1 MTRPNRRG
9 FTLIELLVVIAI
21 IAILIG
27 LLLPAVQKVREAAA
41 RMKCANNLKQI
52 GLAFM
57 NYESAYQKFPE
68 GDIKKIPYTS
78 ALAVVLPYIEQGNV
92 ANLYNFKANWDD
104 TSNLTVIQQQ
114 IKTFQCPSV
123 PNANRLDTSPMAPS
137 NQTYP
142 RATTD
147 YSCVN
152 AIKSGIPQ
160 NCFGVP
166 AGTPNTDPRV
176 IGVMNAVAPSTIA
189 SITDG
194 TSNTIMIAEG
204 AGRPDY
210 YASGPKLVS
219 PASSG
224 CSACKEGGWA
234 DPNNAFSVDGSY
246 PDGTPGSGTTPGPC
260 ALNCSGNSEVF
271 AFHTSVAN
279 VVFADGSVRSLSN
292 SITVCTL
299 GALVTKAGGEVIPG
313 NY

>member
-1 MTRPNRRG
+1 MNRPSRRG

-41 RMKCANNLKQI
+41 RVKCANNLKQI

-68 GDIKKIPYTS
+68 GDIKKFPYTS
-78 ALAVVLPYIEQGNV
+78 SLAVVLPFIEQGNV
-92 ANLYNFKANWDD
+92 ANLYNFTVNWDD
-104 TSNLTVIQQQ
+104 TPNATAIQQQ
-114 IKTFQCPSV
+114 IKIYQCPSV
-123 PNANRLDTSPMAPS
+123 PNANRLDVSVMAPS
-137 NQTYP
+137 GLTNP

-160 NCFGVP
+160 TCFGVP
-166 AGTPNTDPRV
+166 AGTPNTDSRV
-176 IGVMNAVAPSTIA
+176 IGVMNAVAPSTIT

-204 AGRPDY
+204 AGRPDF
-210 YASGPKLVS
+210 YASGPRMVS
-219 PASSG
+219 PASSL

-234 DPNNAFSVDGSY
+234 DPNNAFSVDGSN
-246 PDGTPGSGTTPGPC
+246 PDGSTPGPC

-271 AFHTSVAN
+271 SFHTNVAN
-279 VVFADGSVRSLSN
+279 AVFADGSVRSLNKSM
-292 SITVCTL
+292 TLCTL

-313 NY
+313 DY

>member
-1 MTRPNRRG
+1 VTARRPG

-41 RMKCANNLKQI
+41 RIKCQNNLKQI

-68 GDIKKIPYTS
+68 GDAKVFPYTS
-78 ALAVVLPYIEQGNV
+78 CLTAVLPYIEQGTV
-92 ANLYNFKANWDD
+92 ASLYTFTLNWDD
-104 TSNLTVIQQQ
+104 PANAVAIQQQ

-123 PNANRLDTSPMAPS
+123 PNANRIDSSKMAPS
-137 NQTYP
+137 GQTNP
-142 RATTD
+142 RACTD
-147 YSCVN
+147 YSAVN

-160 NCFGVP
+160 TCFGVP

-204 AGRPDY
+204 AGRPDF
-210 YASGPKLVS
+210 YAAGPRLVS

-234 DPNNAFSVDGSY
+234 DPNNAFSIDGSN
-246 PDGTPGSGTTPGPC
+246 PDGSVPGPC
-260 ALNCSGNSEVF
+260 PLNCSGNSEIF
-271 AFHTSVAN
+271 AFHTNVAN
-279 VVFADGSVRSLSN
+279 VVFADGSVRSLN
-292 SITVCTL
+292 SSIQLCTL